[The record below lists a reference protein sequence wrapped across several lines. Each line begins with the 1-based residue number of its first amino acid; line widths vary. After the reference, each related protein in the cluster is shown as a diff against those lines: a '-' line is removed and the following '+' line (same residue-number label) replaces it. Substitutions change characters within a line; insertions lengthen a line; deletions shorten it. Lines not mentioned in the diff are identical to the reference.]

1 MHIADGIVPVVWCA
15 AGHAVSLAG
24 TMLLGR
30 KVEAEE
36 VVRMGLLAATS
47 FVVSLIHFPLGGTSV
62 HLGLFGL
69 AGALLGWRAFPVIYC
84 TLLFQ
89 ALLFQHGGL
98 LALGL
103 NAMNMG
109 GGALLGAAIWRMGG
123 LPDSVRAFLAGF
135 AGIFIPALAMAAEF
149 QAAGYG
155 RGFYFVSSLYLGVA
169 VIEGLLTV
177 AILAYVRKVKP
188 AVLEAA

>member
-1 MHIADGIVPVVWCA
+1 MHIADGIVPVAWCA

-24 TMLLGR
+24 TVLLGR

-36 VVRMGLLAATS
+36 VVRMGMLAATT
-47 FVVSLIHFPLGGTSV
+47 FVVSLIHFPMGGTSV

-103 NAMNMG
+103 NALNMG
-109 GGALLGAAIWRMGG
+109 GGALLGAAVWRMGG
-123 LPDSVRAFLAGF
+123 LPDSVRAFAAGF
-135 AGIFIPALAMAAEF
+135 LGIFVPALAMAAEF

-155 RGFYFVSSLYLGVA
+155 RGFYFVASLYLGVA
-169 VIEGLLTV
+169 AIEGLLTV
-177 AILAYVRKVKP
+177 AILSYVRKVKP